1 MASLLAELGPM
12 ARDLVEAELS
22 PVQAV
27 EEYRI
32 NVTMLADDA
41 TEFSKEFYRDLD
53 PSSSVRPEG
62 YLDRT
67 LEPRV
72 EANGRFAFS
81 DSGPEDVA
89 GQLERSA
96 TRAVSDQARNT
107 LIHNTEREGGK
118 WYRIASATA
127 CGFCRLLATRGPVY
141 KSAHAACA
149 SHDNCQCKVDVVRP
163 GMTHTPP
170 AHMRGWDADYRK
182 YRREV
187 IDLGQKAS
195 LNNIV
200 NAWNRGIR
208 AELRSLGVDD
218 SHLDVA

>member
-1 MASLLAELGPM
+1 
-12 ARDLVEAELS
+12 
-22 PVQAV
+22 
-27 EEYRI
+27 
-32 NVTMLADDA
+32 MLADDA

-53 PSSSVRPEG
+53 PRSSFSPEG
-62 YLDRT
+62 YVDRT
-67 LEPRV
+67 LAPRV
-72 EANGRFAFS
+72 EANGRYAFS
-81 DSGPEDVA
+81 DSGPSDVA

-96 TRAVSDQARNT
+96 TRAVGDQARNT
-107 LIHNTEREGGK
+107 LIHNTELEGGK

-149 SHDNCQCKVDVVRP
+149 SLDFCQCKVDVVRP

-170 AHMRGWDADYRK
+170 AYMRTWNDDYRK

-187 IDLGQKAS
+187 IDSGQKAS
-195 LNNIV
+195 LDNIV

>member
-1 MASLLAELGPM
+1 
-12 ARDLVEAELS
+12 
-22 PVQAV
+22 
-27 EEYRI
+27 
-32 NVTMLADDA
+32 MLADDA

-53 PSSSVRPEG
+53 PRSPFSPEG
-62 YLDRT
+62 FSDPT

-81 DSGPEDVA
+81 DSGPEDIA

-96 TRAVSDQARNT
+96 TRAVGDQARST
-107 LIHNTEREGGK
+107 LIHNTELEGGK
-118 WYRIASATA
+118 WYRIPSATA
-127 CGFCRLLATRGPVY
+127 CGFCRLLASRGPVY

-149 SHDNCQCKVDVVRP
+149 SHDKCKCRVDVVRP

-170 AHMRGWDADYRK
+170 AYMRTWNDDYRK

-187 IDLGQKAS
+187 IDAGQKAS
-195 LNNIV
+195 LDNIV